1 MGTFG
6 KVWEFRTKRFSVSL
20 TLERERGYRY
30 DGDDE
35 NGETQAKLDAG
46 EFVAFT
52 SCVAV
57 KFDGEEIAA
66 DWLGGS
72 VYAEDDVA
80 DFYTAH
86 RSADPMNRNC
96 TIMRRAY
103 RGENN
108 PDAKISI
115 CHYFPGMV
123 SEAIEQAREIMRERI
138 AEAKALPYIRGA

>member
-1 MGTFG
+1 MTFG

-20 TLERERGYRY
+20 TLEREYGYRY

-35 NGETQAKLDAG
+35 DGEAQAKLDSG
-46 EFVAFT
+46 ESVAFT

-66 DWLGGS
+66 DFLGGS
-72 VYAEDDVA
+72 VYGADEVAE
-80 DFYTAH
+80 FYTAH
-86 RSADPMNRNC
+86 RSPDPMQRNC
-96 TIMRRAY
+96 TIMRRAW

-115 CHYFPGMV
+115 YHYFPGMV
-123 SEAIEQAREIMRERI
+123 SEAIREARDVMRDRI
-138 AEAKALPYIRGA
+138 ADARTLPYIRGA